1 MTGGSE
7 YTLVSKISLPQAA
20 VHQAQKE
27 TGAINLSFE
36 IPMLSLSGLQIKFL
50 KVLQEGDSPAP
61 KKWVRYLTKSSSYV
75 CRI

>member
-7 YTLVSKISLPQAA
+7 YTLVSKVSLPQAV

-27 TGAINLSFE
+27 AGPSDLSFE

-50 KVLQEGDSPAP
+50 KVLQEGDAAPP